1 MSTPD
6 VLGGGRVGRASQV
19 FHAKIVLMAGGQG
32 RARPM
37 TEAAPERIM
46 ALGHRAAMLQPET
59 EPGPVRLVLYRSGRR
74 EREVDTVQEA
84 QRAIA
89 EDDGLM
95 AWVALAE
102 PDREQLTQVART
114 FGVPDLVLED
124 ALTAHQRPKAEIYHD
139 VLFVVLRP
147 AHYNDEAEQVVVGE
161 VHLFASKNVVI
172 TIQHTDHIDLEA
184 VRDRLETDRHI
195 LAQGPLGVVYAV
207 LDRVVDAYAPVVAG
221 VQEDIDELEN
231 QVFDGDPGASRR
243 TYRLT
248 REVIL
253 LQRAVDPLEELLGE
267 LVAPLEHPDRAE
279 PGLPHLQGTQDEQA
293 VMRAHLRDVADHE
306 KTVREHVD
314 GFRQMLQDIMSVSN
328 TLVDQS
334 QNEAMKKI
342 SSWGGILVL
351 PALIASIFA
360 MNATPGP
367 DYHWVFSWPVTLLF
381 MIVSA
386 LALYLIFRRNEWL

>member
-1 MSTPD
+1 
-6 VLGGGRVGRASQV
+6 
-19 FHAKIVLMAGGQG
+19 
-32 RARPM
+32 M
-37 TEAAPERIM
+37 TDAAPERIM

-59 EPGPVRLVLYRSGRR
+59 EPGPMRLVLYRSGRR

-102 PDREQLTQVART
+102 PDREQLTRVART

-161 VHLFASKNVVI
+161 VHLFASKNVAI

-184 VRDRLETDRHI
+184 VRDRLETEHHI

-221 VQEDIDELEN
+221 LQEDIDELEN
-231 QVFDGDPGASRR
+231 QVFDG
-243 TYRLT
+243 
-248 REVIL
+248 E
-253 LQRAVDPLEELLGE
+253 Q
-267 LVAPLEHPDRAE
+267 
-279 PGLPHLQGTQDEQA
+279 GLPAAL
-293 VMRAHLRDVADHE
+293 
-306 KTVREHVD
+306 TVSLVR
-314 GFRQMLQDIMSVSN
+314 SSSSN
-328 TLVDQS
+328 VPWTRS
-334 QNEAMKKI
+334 RN
-342 SSWGGILVL
+342 SW
-351 PALIASIFA
+351 A
-360 MNATPGP
+360 N
-367 DYHWVFSWPVTLLF
+367 SWPPWNTPTGPNRGCHTCKGHRT
-381 MIVSA
+381 S
-386 LALYLIFRRNEWL
+386 RP